1 MCQHLALTY
10 QNGKSVCLKCRAS
23 WNDQRGLPHGT
34 YAVNGMAMSARQ
46 LMVSYACPTCLADI
60 IPRVVDGELQIL
72 CAGENAHDI
81 VAMGRSI
88 TKGRRD
94 AIIRKQEQDYYT
106 VIDGLPAEIRKGIYF
121 MGCSNSVQS

>member
-1 MCQHLALTY
+1 MCKHLAMTFV
-10 QNGKSVCLKCRAS
+10 NGRSVCLKCRAS

-34 YAVNGMAMSARQ
+34 YAVNGRAMSASQ
-46 LMVSYACPTCLADI
+46 LMVSCACPVCLADI
-60 IPRVVDGELQIL
+60 IPRVVDGELQVL

-81 VAMGRSI
+81 AAMGRVI

-106 VIDGLPAEIRKGIYF
+106 VIDGLPAELRKEIYN
-121 MGCSNSVQS
+121 GNHRVNR